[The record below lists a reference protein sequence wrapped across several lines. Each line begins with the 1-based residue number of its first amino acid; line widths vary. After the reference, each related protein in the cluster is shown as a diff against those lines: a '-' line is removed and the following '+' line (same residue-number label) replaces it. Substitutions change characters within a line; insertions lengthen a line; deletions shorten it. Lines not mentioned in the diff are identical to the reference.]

1 MAAIQ
6 LGPAICGDFAIAQ
19 QREWL
24 ITNGIGGYGCGT
36 LAGVLT
42 RHYHG
47 WLVAALQPPLGR
59 TLLFTKLTET
69 VQYPLDGNLHTW
81 TLGCDRWADGTVTG
95 HGYRHLVQFHLEGTI
110 PVWTYGLG
118 DARIEKRL
126 WMEPGA
132 NTTYGR
138 YTLVKASGSPNPD
151 GAGFCQLP
159 RSPPQHPQS

>member
-6 LGPAICGDFAIAQ
+6 LGPEICGDFAIAQ

-36 LAGVLT
+36 LAGVLS

-69 VQYPLDGNLHTW
+69 VQ
-81 TLGCDRWADGTVTG
+81 
-95 HGYRHLVQFHLEGTI
+95 
-110 PVWTYGLG
+110 
-118 DARIEKRL
+118 
-126 WMEPGA
+126 
-132 NTTYGR
+132 
-138 YTLVKASGSPNPD
+138 
-151 GAGFCQLP
+151 
-159 RSPPQHPQS
+159 